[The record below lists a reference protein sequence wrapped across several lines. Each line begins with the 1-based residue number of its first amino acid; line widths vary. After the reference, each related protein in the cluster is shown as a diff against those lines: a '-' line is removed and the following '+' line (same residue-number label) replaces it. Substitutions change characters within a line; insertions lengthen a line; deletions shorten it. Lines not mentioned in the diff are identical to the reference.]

1 MIFWGENFEMS
12 LYTLENDFLKVIV
25 SSIGAELQSIFSKD
39 TNCEYIWQPVE
50 GIWGRHS
57 MILFPNAGRIA
68 DNYVIIGDT
77 KYPARMHGFAYEKK
91 FDLLHKD
98 SNSVVLGIHDDSET
112 LETFPYKFKF
122 EVIFRLEKQSL
133 IEEFRVINKDANDIY
148 FSLGAHPGF
157 RCPILENEN
166 SEDYCLLFDS
176 PQNIGILEY
185 TPDKRLLTGKKI
197 PWLTESK
204 EIHLCDNFFDNGPI
218 LAGGMAADSIMLYS
232 EKSGRYIKMGVK
244 DFEYLCLWGNER
256 KMSIICIEPWCGTSD
271 YANTNHVWET
281 KVGIQKLKSKDIFVR
296 KLEFSVG

>member
-1 MIFWGENFEMS
+1 MS

-77 KYPARMHGFAYEKK
+77 KYPARMHGFAYEKN

-176 PQNIGILEY
+176 PQNIGIFEY
-185 TPDKRLLTGKKI
+185 TPDKRLLTGKNFHGLLKVEKYI
-197 PWLTESK
+197 FATIFLITVQYWPEVWRLIVLCFILKNPDDILKWASK
-204 EIHLCDNFFDNGPI
+204 TLNIYVFGEMKEKCRLFVLNRG
-218 LAGGMAADSIMLYS
+218 AGHQTTQTQTM
-232 EKSGRYIKMGVK
+232 
-244 DFEYLCLWGNER
+244 
-256 KMSIICIEPWCGTSD
+256 CG
-271 YANTNHVWET
+271 
-281 KVGIQKLKSKDIFVR
+281 KQR
-296 KLEFSVG
+296 